1 MSDFSNRD
9 DDGDD
14 AALVAELRRLDDGP
28 EPPPELWQRM
38 ADEVR
43 AGYQRALAETLAQPE
58 AAPISA
64 VERAPDSP
72 AAPVQ
77 VQAQPGRRR
86 WRTRTLAAATSGL
99 ALAALLALW
108 VRTPPVPSGDA
119 RTAHAAEPLDEVTV
133 FGDELG
139 PGDELDE
146 MSAAQ
151 LDEIDSAF
159 KKGA

>member
-1 MSDFSNRD
+1 MSDFSKRD
-9 DDGDD
+9 DDDGGD
-14 AALVAELRRLDDGP
+14 AALEAELRGLDDGR

-43 AGYQRALAETLAQPE
+43 AGYQRALAETQAQPE
-58 AAPISA
+58 AAPVVPVV
-64 VERAPDSP
+64 VEP
-72 AAPVQ
+72 AADLPVA
-77 VQAQPGRRR
+77 QAQPGRRR
-86 WRTRTLAAATSGL
+86 WRTRTLAAATSAL

-108 VRTPPVPSGDA
+108 VRTPSVPRGDA
-119 RTAHAAEPLDEVTV
+119 RTAHVAEPIDEVTV

-139 PGDELDE
+139 PGDELEE

-151 LDEIDSAF
+151 LDELDSAF